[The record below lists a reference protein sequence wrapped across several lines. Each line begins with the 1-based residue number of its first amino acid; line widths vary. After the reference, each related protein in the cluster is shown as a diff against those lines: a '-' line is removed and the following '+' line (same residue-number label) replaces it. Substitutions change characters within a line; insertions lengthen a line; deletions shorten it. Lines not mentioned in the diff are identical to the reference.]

1 MAHVIGREGDFEVRT
16 ARTLDEAIKALA
28 ERSFR
33 VVLLDAMMPGMEG
46 LPSVARVVEKAGDGR
61 VVLFS
66 GNVTVDFAQ
75 KALSYGAAGFIPK
88 TLPLKSLPAALRLI
102 DSGQVFM
109 PVTAAKGHAAGDA
122 AQGKRKSA
130 LTERQ
135 VEILRL
141 VQAGKYNKEIA
152 RAVEISEPAV
162 KMHLRAIFS
171 KLNAKNRAHAVTI
184 ALSDGTL

>member
-1 MAHVIGREGDFEVRT
+1 MGGDFDVRT
-16 ARTLDEAIKALA
+16 ARTLEEAISALS
-28 ERSFR
+28 EKSFR
-33 VVLLDAMMPGMEG
+33 VVMLDAMMPGMEG
-46 LPSVARVVEKAGDGR
+46 LPSVVRVVEKAGEAR

-66 GNVTVDFAQ
+66 GNVTVEFAQ

-88 TLPLKSLPAALRLI
+88 TLPLRSLPAALRLI

-109 PVTAAKGHAAGDA
+109 PVMAATGQQDDGSSKWR
-122 AQGKRKSA
+122 RKSG

-141 VQAGKYNKEIA
+141 VQAGKSNKEIA

-162 KMHLRAIFS
+162 KMHLRAVFS
-171 KLNAKNRAHAVTI
+171 KLKAKNRAHAVTI
-184 ALSDGTL
+184 ALSDGAL